1 MSLLYTFIK
10 NKTNEKIMEEFK
22 VRKLNKDDIGLIVPL
37 RVALQVFDYG
47 KRNICVDEESL
58 AKATKEYLINNL
70 DSKLFMFG
78 GFIGEELVS
87 LCGYNIIE
95 FFPTHENNSGKEA
108 NICSVITK
116 EEYRG
121 KGYMT
126 KLFQVCLEHINKNG
140 FKSCRLVASN
150 PIALKIYEKFGFVK
164 YKNIYKKS

>member
-1 MSLLYTFIK
+1 MK
-10 NKTNEKIMEEFK
+10 NFK
-22 VRKLNKDDIGLIVPL
+22 LRKLDKKDIDIIVPL

-47 KRNICVDEESL
+47 KRNISIDEESL
-58 AKATKEYLINNL
+58 ANATREYLIKNL
-70 DSKLFMFG
+70 DKNLFMFG
-78 GFIGEELVS
+78 GFVEDKLVS

-116 EEYRG
+116 EDYRG

-126 KLFQVCLEHINKNG
+126 KLFKECLDHVDKSGI
-140 FKSCRLVASN
+140 KSCRLVASN
-150 PIALKIYEKFGFVK
+150 PIALKIYDKFGFVK